1 MFREE
6 LWREGIGIAIIR
18 RVKDCRF
25 DLIFRVESQAE
36 LGFYDPS
43 PDDAVE
49 NLCIVRAELML

>member
-25 DLIFRVESQAE
+25 DLIFRVESQAK
-36 LGFYDPS
+36 LGFSDLGL
-43 PDDAVE
+43 V
-49 NLCIVRAELML
+49 L

>member
-18 RVKDCRF
+18 RVKDWRF

-36 LGFYDPS
+36 LGFSDLGLVLLFGRRQPFWG
-43 PDDAVE
+43 
-49 NLCIVRAELML
+49 